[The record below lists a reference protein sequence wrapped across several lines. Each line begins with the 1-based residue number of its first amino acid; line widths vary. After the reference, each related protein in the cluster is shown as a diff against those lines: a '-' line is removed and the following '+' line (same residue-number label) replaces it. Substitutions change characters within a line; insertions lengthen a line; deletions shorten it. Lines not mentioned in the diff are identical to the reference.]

1 VKKLVLLAVG
11 AILLLGVVA
20 LVAVLIAS
28 SGGESASTRSSAPVE
43 PPGHGTAVPPA
54 FR

>member
-20 LVAVLIAS
+20 LVGVRIAS
-28 SGGESASTRSSAPVE
+28 GGGDSASTRNPAPVE
-43 PPGHGTAVPPA
+43 PPGHGAAVPPA
-54 FR
+54 LR